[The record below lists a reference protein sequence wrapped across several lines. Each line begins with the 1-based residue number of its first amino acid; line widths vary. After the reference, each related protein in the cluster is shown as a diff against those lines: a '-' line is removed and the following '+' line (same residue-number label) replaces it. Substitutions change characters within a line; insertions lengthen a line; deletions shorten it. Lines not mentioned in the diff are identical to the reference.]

1 MLNRGLN
8 ETDSD
13 KAFGPTNTTIR
24 ISVATPSSPATNFA
38 DSELNEQE
46 YHLGVAGLILQYI
59 QLYYTPALI
68 VLGCIGNVLS
78 VFVFFGTKLRK
89 HSSSYYLSALAF
101 SDTGFL
107 VAQFIT
113 WLNLVDIPIFKKSG
127 FCQMA
132 IYSSQ
137 VSTIFWYEH
146 IHLKGE
152 MEIKIFI

>member
-8 ETDSD
+8 ETGSD
-13 KAFGPTNTTIR
+13 KAFGPSNTTI
-24 ISVATPSSPATNFA
+24 ATSATTPPSSAINFA
-38 DSELNEQE
+38 DQDLNEHIE
-46 YHLGVAGLILQYI
+46 YQLGIAGLILQYI

-78 VFVFFGTKLRK
+78 VFVFFSTKLRK

-137 VSTIFWYEH
+137 VSVNRHFKEDLWYV
-146 IHLKGE
+146 
-152 MEIKIFI
+152 